1 MKMFDRVASPDD
13 YQQEKQNEKE
23 TIGLT
28 IIDTSR
34 SFLSKTRSSI
44 VIDQTEYERSFNWQE

>member
-1 MKMFDRVASPDD
+1 MFDRVASPDD